1 MYLPN
6 LLKSKLFKKYIYFL
20 DLKEWDF
27 LMIYRDQRSR
37 IYISWAY
44 LLIQSVDY
52 PYHRE
57 YTQTLLTFSVSIHD

>member
-27 LMIYRDQRSR
+27 LMIHRDQRSR

-44 LLIQSVDY
+44 LSIQSVDY

-57 YTQTLLTFSVSIHD
+57 YTQNLLTFSVSIQD